1 MLSEIDLAKELLKI
15 NGIRLQP
22 EDPFTWA
29 SGLRSPIYCDN
40 RIALSYPDL
49 RSKIKH
55 TLSEISKST
64 WEFDIVAGVATA
76 GIPHG
81 AYVADLLGLPFIYV
95 RSKAK
100 KHGARNQIEGRYQ
113 KGQKCL
119 VIEDLISTGG
129 SSIAA
134 VEALREQGMDVV
146 GVAAIFTYQLNQA
159 SDNFSP
165 AGCLLITLSAIRC
178 CWVCPLSVMGVIS
191 PFSRIPG
198 FAADATSAVSDRI
211 TDA

>member
-81 AYVADLLGLPFIYV
+81 AYVADLLGLPF
-95 RSKAK
+95 
-100 KHGARNQIEGRYQ
+100 
-113 KGQKCL
+113 
-119 VIEDLISTGG
+119 
-129 SSIAA
+129 
-134 VEALREQGMDVV
+134 
-146 GVAAIFTYQLNQA
+146 
-159 SDNFSP
+159 
-165 AGCLLITLSAIRC
+165 CLLYTSPSPRDATLSRM
-178 CWVCPLSVMGVIS
+178 PS
-191 PFSRIPG
+191 
-198 FAADATSAVSDRI
+198 SA
-211 TDA
+211 